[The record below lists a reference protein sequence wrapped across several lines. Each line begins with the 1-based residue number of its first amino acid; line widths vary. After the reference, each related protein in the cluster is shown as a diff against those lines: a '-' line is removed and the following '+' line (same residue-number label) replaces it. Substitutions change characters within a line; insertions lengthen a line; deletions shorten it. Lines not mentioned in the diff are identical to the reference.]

1 MTADVSRLVA
11 VSNRLPIRLF
21 QEQGQWGMRPGA
33 GGLVTALAPVL
44 KNRGGLW
51 IGWPGATDLDD
62 PELLQELMW
71 QASQESGYR
80 FHPVDLTT
88 EDIQGYYYGF
98 ANEVIWPL
106 FHDLQTRCKFVP
118 EYWQAYREV
127 NAKFAKVIARNCR
140 EDDYLWIHDYHL
152 MAVAQT
158 LREMDVHIPS
168 GFFLHIPFPP
178 LDIFMRLPWRA
189 QILLALMEFDL
200 IGFQTLRD
208 RRNFLQCAHH
218 LLGDIKVSGR
228 GMVITLRSGEREV
241 RVGHFPISIDYD
253 QFAETAASQEVSD
266 RAWYLHES
274 FPERQIILGVDRLD
288 YTKGIPERLEA
299 FRRALIRHPE
309 LQEQVSLLQ
318 VVVPSREEVPAY
330 QQLKA
335 DIEQLISQING
346 QFTRQGWVPIHYM
359 YRHLDQHELLAYYRT
374 ADVGLV
380 TPLKDGMNLV
390 AKEYCACNIEE
401 NGVLILSEFAGV
413 ASQFYRWAL
422 MVNPHDVEAV
432 ADVIYQACTMDL
444 EECRP
449 RMSKLRES
457 VKRQNIYWWVDA
469 YLKAGTAKQLGDFQ
483 TLDEYVPEIGL
494 T

>member
-1 MTADVSRLVA
+1 MTTDVSRLVA
-11 VSNRLPIRLF
+11 VSNRLPIRLVH
-21 QEQGQWGMRPGA
+21 EADQWSLRPGA

-44 KNRGGLW
+44 KNRGGVW
-51 IGWPGATDLDD
+51 IGWPGAVDLED

-80 FHPVDLTT
+80 FHPVRLTT
-88 EDIQGYYYGF
+88 QDIQGYYYGF

-106 FHDLQTRCKFVP
+106 FHDLQGRCNFAP
-118 EYWQAYREV
+118 EYWRAYQEV
-127 NAKFAKVIARNCR
+127 NAKFAQVIARNCR

-152 MAVAQT
+152 MTVARA
-158 LREMDVHIPS
+158 LREMDARIPA

-178 LDIFMRLPWRA
+178 LDIFLKLPWRA

-208 RRNFLQCAHH
+208 RRNFLQCANY
-218 LLGDIKVSGR
+218 LLGGTKVSGR
-228 GMVITLRSGEREV
+228 GMVVTLRAGGREV
-241 RVGHFPISIDYD
+241 RVGHFPISIDFD
-253 QFAETAASQEVSD
+253 SFAGTAANQEVSD
-266 RAWYLHES
+266 RAWYLHEN

-288 YTKGIPERLEA
+288 YTKGIPDRLEA

-330 QQLKA
+330 QALKA
-335 DIEQLISQING
+335 DIERLISQING

-359 YRHLDQHELLAYYRT
+359 YRHLDKPELLAYYRT
-374 ADVGLV
+374 ADIALV

-422 MVNPHDVEAV
+422 MVNPYDVEAV
-432 ADVIYQACTMDL
+432 ADVIYEACTMDVK
-444 EECRP
+444 ERRP
-449 RMSKLRES
+449 RMARLRES
-457 VKRQNIYWWVDA
+457 VRRQNIYWWVDA
-469 YLKAGTAKQLGDFQ
+469 YLQAGTAKHLGDFP
-483 TLDEYVPEIGL
+483 TLEEYVPEIDL
-494 T
+494 